1 MSYFS
6 HYPTIG
12 TNWVY
17 HIQQIQVMLRVKK
30 KKRTYT
36 KPCKGKGNI
45 GRGCSGA
52 GEQFHD
58 GSMTQFIVCQ
68 IHSGHQN
75 NGLLVLVRR
84 GSPWMKMTNL
94 V

>member
-30 KKRTYT
+30 KNGHIPSPVRA
-36 KPCKGKGNI
+36 KGT
-45 GRGCSGA
+45 SEEGA
-52 GEQFHD
+52 VVQVNS
-58 GSMTQFIVCQ
+58 SMTV
-68 IHSGHQN
+68 
-75 NGLLVLVRR
+75 
-84 GSPWMKMTNL
+84 P
-94 V
+94 